1 MTTSTGIPLAGFIF
15 ISILASANS
24 VSSIPIEGD
33 ATKEFVRLFFEKAVR
48 DSHEL
53 VLIPGLLSQVSRED
67 KKLCLA
73 SEGEPRFE
81 FMCIRDGTTGNL
93 RLTIWDGGKR

>member
-1 MTTSTGIPLAGFIF
+1 MTTSKGIPLADFICF

-24 VSSIPIEGD
+24 VSSIPSEGD

-53 VLIPGLLSQVSRED
+53 VLIPGLLSQVFRED
-67 KKLCLA
+67 KKLIV

-81 FMCIRDGTTGNL
+81 FMCIRDATTGNFATNNL
-93 RLTIWDGGKR
+93 RWGER